1 MQKVVSVCVV
11 RERKNRGIPDEI
23 CAGVQQ
29 KHAITYTMHAHKGS
43 SEPVREFTVPWIRD
57 KTSRLNKE
65 EVGKGDRK
73 EKIREKETWRDWEK
87 KEMAKRSGEE
97 RR

>member
-23 CAGVQQ
+23 CAAVQQ

-43 SEPVREFTVPWIRD
+43 SDPVREFTVLWRRD
-57 KTSRLNKE
+57 ETSRLNKE
-65 EVGKGDRK
+65 EG
-73 EKIREKETWRDWEK
+73 
-87 KEMAKRSGEE
+87 
-97 RR
+97 

>member
-23 CAGVQQ
+23 CAAVQQ

-43 SEPVREFTVPWIRD
+43 SDPVREFTVLGRRD
-57 KTSRLNKE
+57 ETSRLNK
-65 EVGKGDRK
+65 K
-73 EKIREKETWRDWEK
+73 
-87 KEMAKRSGEE
+87 EE
-97 RR
+97 RQGWKRR